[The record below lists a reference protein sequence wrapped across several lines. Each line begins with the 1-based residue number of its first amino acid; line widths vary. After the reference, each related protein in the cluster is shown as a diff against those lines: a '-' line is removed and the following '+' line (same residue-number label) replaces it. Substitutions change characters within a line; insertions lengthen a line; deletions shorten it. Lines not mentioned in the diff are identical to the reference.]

1 MSILDTRIATV
12 YLCPNWTNGQSMT
25 TDTEKLQKVMALLD
39 SPNAGERM
47 AALVATNKMLTA
59 EGKTW
64 RDLSTIL
71 AGGLGPH
78 APAAAPPQADPFG
91 GFDDWMEK
99 QEPGHK
105 VRSTQEHA
113 RKAQEQA
120 AYRAAVIARY
130 GSEIA
135 ATKPTEIE
143 RTIDAAVAPFM
154 RKEMHTDSRDP
165 TPRTTLDGWWWDGGQ
180 ISERVV
186 AAMQVAL
193 PLPTTIAAAKAE
205 YDIWRERDREL
216 EAIYGSD
223 AITRLSL
230 GCYFRLRLVTGLLHH
245 GLRAMS
251 IEDALGRQRAIR
263 DDDMAPD
270 EQEQDAMLADLEH
283 LARTQTTPISPV
295 QTGHHA
301 TATARRAEVE
311 RLLSDPA
318 TATLPDREIA
328 RRVGVSPQ
336 TIGNIRRRAGM
347 QGASAA

>member
-1 MSILDTRIATV
+1 MTIDT
-12 YLCPNWTNGQSMT
+12 G
-25 TDTEKLQKVMALLD
+25 KLQKVMALLD

-47 AALVATNKMLTA
+47 AALVATNKVLA
-59 EGKTW
+59 AGGKSW
-64 RDLSTIL
+64 HDVSTIL
-71 AGGLGPH
+71 TGGLGPH
-78 APAAAPPQADPFG
+78 APVAVPPQANPFG

-105 VRSTQEHA
+105 A
-113 RKAQEQA
+113 RCAAERARQTQEQA

-130 GSEIA
+130 GGKDA

-186 AAMQVAL
+186 AAMQAAL
-193 PLPTTIAAAKAE
+193 PLPTTIAEAKAE
-205 YDIWRERDREL
+205 YDIWRERDCEL
-216 EAIYGSD
+216 EAIQGRGRD
-223 AITRLSL
+223 TWLSL
-230 GCYFRLRLVTGLLHH
+230 GCYLRLHLVTNLLHH
-245 GLRAMS
+245 CLRAVS
-251 IEDALGRQRAIR
+251 IEDALVRQRAIR
-263 DDDMAPD
+263 DDDMPPD
-270 EQEQDAMLADLEH
+270 ENEQDAMLADLEH

-347 QGASAA
+347 QGPPQHSQASPP